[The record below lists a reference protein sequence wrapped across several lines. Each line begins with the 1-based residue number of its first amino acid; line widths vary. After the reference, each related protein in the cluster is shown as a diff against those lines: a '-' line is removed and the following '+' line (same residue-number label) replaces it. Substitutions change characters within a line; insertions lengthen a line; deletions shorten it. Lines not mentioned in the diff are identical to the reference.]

1 NTLTTS
7 DAMPYMEA
15 WTGPDDWAQ
24 MRGLADTLGEAMGG
38 KGGVAY
44 ITHNVGTSPYYART
58 YGPITQLK
66 EKYPEIKALD
76 VQSPGFEAAKVKQV
90 VADWITRFGDDLNAI
105 FLADDSAQATGAVDA
120 VKESGRTDIKLV
132 AAGNSKAGQDMV
144 KSGDLLSI
152 NYQSAEGDA
161 GLAARTIA
169 AWFNG
174 QEVLP
179 VGYLTTDM
187 ITKENVESFYPTQ
200 W

>member
-1 NTLTTS
+1 
-7 DAMPYMEA
+7 
-15 WTGPDDWAQ
+15 
-24 MRGLADTLGEAMGG
+24 
-38 KGGVAY
+38 
-44 ITHNVGTSPYYART
+44 
-58 YGPITQLK
+58 
-66 EKYPEIKALD
+66 
-76 VQSPGFEAAKVKQV
+76 AAKVKQV

-174 QEVLP
+174 KEVLP